1 MSGGGNGRS
10 GRDGF
15 LKGLPL
21 GFVFGWM
28 FGWVFGIVPGCV
40 LGFVPGTEG
49 PVLALSI
56 VGWRSRW
63 KKFAATWNVEEEQ
76 EGFCLWRVCQ
86 VEVEWVHLERRV

>member
-1 MSGGGNGRS
+1 M
-10 GRDGF
+10 
-15 LKGLPL
+15 KGLSL

-28 FGWVFGIVPGCV
+28 FGIVPGCV

-63 KKFAATWNVEEEQ
+63 KKFAATWNGVEEQ

>member
-1 MSGGGNGRS
+1 MM
-10 GRDGF
+10 
-15 LKGLPL
+15 GLSL

-63 KKFAATWNVEEEQ
+63 KKFAATWNGVEEQ
-76 EGFCLWRVCQ
+76 GWFCLWRVCQ

>member
-1 MSGGGNGRS
+1 M
-10 GRDGF
+10 
-15 LKGLPL
+15 KGLSL
-21 GFVFGWM
+21 GFV

-63 KKFAATWNVEEEQ
+63 KKFAATWNLEEEQ
-76 EGFCLWRVCQ
+76 GRFCSR
-86 VEVEWVHLERRV
+86 